1 MENNSLLINEFN
13 YINNLNEINDENIIF
28 SDTNKTEIKFISLD
42 LIFSKLNENN
52 YKNIN
57 INKFLKYLVYQKNE
71 LFSTEILLNIIDSLF
86 NNNLINFGL
95 IILNNYILNYY
106 KSEICNNIKLQ
117 LKIKI
122 LYEKIQ
128 TQKIS
133 FFNNEINIQNL
144 INILISNPPDYKSLF
159 ELTKIP
165 LISYEKENNSMIPNS
180 NSSDLLKNWNEIE
193 IARQL
198 TLISYFIYKN
208 IQCFELLSLNWKKE
222 NKKNLCPNLILF
234 LNRYNILIRF
244 FSEEILSYDKIVDRV
259 DVIKKILLIIKS
271 LYTLNN
277 FNDIIILIHSFC
289 HPSIKRLL
297 KTWEKL
303 DDKNILL
310 LSNLSIL
317 CKNFNNFENIQKEF
331 EKYKNN
337 INNNDNNN
345 DKEGCINY
353 LGIYLQKLINEEEK
367 NKDYI
372 IIKNNIK
379 LINIEKIM
387 NVGKII
393 EDFQDSQ
400 NYNYNYKIIFGLSKL
415 AEPQILTDEELMN
428 LSENLEPIFLLKEKE
443 SNEKRENNK
452 KRNNSLLNG
461 IFNSYIKEENS
472 YKKNSMSLSEI
483 LLKRNETKKIN

>member
-13 YINNLNEINDENIIF
+13 FIKDLNEINNENIIF
-28 SDTNKTEIKFISLD
+28 SDENKNEIKFISLD
-42 LIFSKLNENN
+42 LIISKLNENN

-71 LFSTEILLNIIDSLF
+71 LFSTEILLNIIESLF

-95 IILNNYILNYY
+95 IILNNFVLNYY
-106 KSEICNNIKLQ
+106 KSEICSNTKLQ

-128 TQKIS
+128 TEKIS
-133 FFNNEINIQNL
+133 FFNNEINTQNL
-144 INILISNPPDYKSLF
+144 ISILISNDYKSLF
-159 ELTKIP
+159 ELAKIP
-165 LISYEKENNSMIPNS
+165 SISYEKETNSLIPNS
-180 NSSDLLKNWNEIE
+180 TSPDLLKNWNEIE

-208 IQCFELLSLNWKKE
+208 IQCFELISLNWKKE
-222 NKKNLCPNLILF
+222 NKKNLSPNLSMF

-259 DVIKKILLIIKS
+259 DVIKKILLVVKA

-277 FNDIIILIHSFC
+277 FNDVVVLIHSFL
-289 HPSIKRLL
+289 HPSVKRLL

-303 DDKNILL
+303 DEKNTLL

-317 CKNFNNFENIQKEF
+317 CKNKNNFENIQKEY
-331 EKYKNN
+331 EKYQNNFN
-337 INNNDNNN
+337 INNNE
-345 DKEGCINY
+345 KEGCVNY
-353 LGIYLQKLINEEEK
+353 IGIYLQKLINEEEK

-372 IIKNNIK
+372 LIKNDMK

-393 EDFQDSQ
+393 ENFQESQ
-400 NYNYNYKIIFGLSKL
+400 KYNYNYKIIFGLSKL
-415 AEPQILTDEELMN
+415 AEPQILSDEELIN
-428 LSENLEPIFLLKEKE
+428 LSENLEPNFLLKEKE

-452 KRNNSLLNG
+452 KRKISLLNG

-472 YKKNSMSLSEI
+472 YKKNSMSLSER
-483 LLKRNETKKIN
+483 LFKRNENKKIN